1 MPALGAG
8 RPAPRLLVRANAD
21 IFWKNELPPN
31 LAIPRESHIR
41 GFVDRR
47 VPRADAYRATHAD
60 LSYPSL
66 RKRSDDE
73 DDRGGFPS
81 FPENDSLNASFNGG
95 ASLRSPGGTKLRKR
109 GSGALAS
116 LRDVF
121 SEFANFGVRG
131 DERSDTMDGSKWAKF
146 CRETGLQDGRRLD
159 STSVDII
166 FSKVKPRTER
176 RITFE
181 EFKDAVAMVGEMRG
195 ERFRD
200 ISDRVSRV
208 GGPQQQGTTRAE
220 YVKFADPSN
229 FTGAYAANLG
239 FEIKPRAKADLAW
252 KTKLAVPAIDA
263 NIKRVF
269 TEFCAFGQGNPE
281 QMESKTFVKVLRDCG
296 LIGGGAWRGRFDQT
310 AADLIFARVK
320 ATRHPDRFIGLEDFV
335 VALVLVAEETG
346 EPYEVIAETVAAV
359 EHPSCSGTV
368 GEYNRFHDDKDTYT
382 GAYAAH
388 FGVQK
393 LPREHKEWREE
404 HKRTERAPP
413 DAPGLKA
420 MFNAFCT
427 FGGGA
432 PGAMDNVKWIKCVR
446 DSGLLSPSSFSQT
459 EADLVFARVKTKGER
474 KISYL
479 EFRWACALCAETSGA
494 TYDAV
499 VETVLSGGPISTG
512 TRAEY
517 NKFHDDQSTYTGAY
531 AVLHHVPD
539 DLRASKV
546 RFQKPHW
553 KQGRARPSDADVPGL
568 RQQYQSYTSFAAGN
582 GVDMNIKVWAK
593 LVNETGLIG
602 RKFNMTSAD
611 IIFAKVAEG
620 NKLLQYRDFLWMLA
634 LCAEERGESF
644 HAVAERVASHAP
656 ASSGTQ
662 AEFVLWHDDKS
673 TFTGAHAAR
682 FGLQQRITD
691 RKGWKHERPRPVS
704 VDGVENVFDA
714 YCAAHADGED
724 GSRLGAMG
732 ASAWEHLCRDAG
744 LFGFQEFTK
753 ATAREVFEGVANP
766 GATVIGYV
774 DFKWAL
780 DLGAEKVSVTYGD
793 LCLTL
798 LELGLGDEDAT
809 RQRGDDDVAA
819 AEARWRAVEAENRER
834 EMAAEMDRQKRL
846 AETRRRRMES
856 AGGSAPPASP
866 PTPTRA
872 RGTSSKSASPRVSA
886 NVPDVPGA
894 DAADED
900 GPAMKELKDYVANE
914 TNEGASHLA

>member
-1 MPALGAG
+1 M
-8 RPAPRLLVRANAD
+8 
-21 IFWKNELPPN
+21 
-31 LAIPRESHIR
+31 
-41 GFVDRR
+41 
-47 VPRADAYRATHAD
+47 
-60 LSYPSL
+60 
-66 RKRSDDE
+66 
-73 DDRGGFPS
+73 
-81 FPENDSLNASFNGG
+81 
-95 ASLRSPGGTKLRKR
+95 
-109 GSGALAS
+109 
-116 LRDVF
+116 RDVF
-121 SEFANFGVRG
+121 AEFANFGVRG

-146 CRETGLQDGRRLD
+146 CRETGLQDGRRVD

-181 EFKDAVAMVGEMRG
+181 EFKDAVAMVAEMRG

-252 KTKLAVPAIDA
+252 RSKVAVPQIDERV
-263 NIKRVF
+263 KRVF
-269 TEFCAFGQGNPE
+269 HEFCAFGQGNPN
-281 QMESKTFVKVLRDCG
+281 QMESKTFVKIMRDCG
-296 LIGGGAWRGRFDQT
+296 LIGGGEWRGRFDQT

-320 ATRHPDRFIGLEDFV
+320 ATRHPDRHIGLEDFV
-335 VALVLVAEETG
+335 VALVLVAEEVR
-346 EPYEVIAETVAAV
+346 EPYSVIADVVGAV

-404 HKRTERAPP
+404 HKKTERAPP
-413 DAPGLKA
+413 DVPGLKA

-446 DSGLLSPSSFSQT
+446 DSGLLSQTTFSQT

-479 EFRWACALCAETSGA
+479 EFRWACALCAETSGT

-539 DLRASKV
+539 ELRASKV

-593 LVNETGLIG
+593 LVNDTGLIG
-602 RKFNMTSAD
+602 KKFNMTSAD

-644 HAVAERVASHAP
+644 QQVAQRVATHAP

-691 RKGWKHERPRPVS
+691 RKGWKHERPRPIS

-714 YCAAHADGED
+714 YCAAHAEAPDGT
-724 GSRLGAMG
+724 RLGSMG
-732 ASAWEHLCRDAG
+732 ATAWEHLCRDAG
-744 LFGFQEFTK
+744 LFGFQEFSKT
-753 ATAREVFEGVANP
+753 TANEVFESVANP

-780 DLGAEKVSVTYGD
+780 DLSAEKVSVTYGD

-809 RQRGDDDVAA
+809 RERGDDDEKIAA
-819 AEARWRAVEAENRER
+819 AENKWRAVEAEHRER
-834 EMAAEMDRQKRL
+834 EMAAEMDRQRRL
-846 AETRRRRMES
+846 AETRRRRLES
-856 AGGSAPPASP
+856 AGLPSAPPASP
-866 PTPTRA
+866 PTPSRA
-872 RGTSSKSASPRVSA
+872 RSQQASPRVSMNA
-886 NVPDVPGA
+886 GSNA
-894 DAADED
+894 DADANQTMDED
-900 GPAMKELKDYVANE
+900 GPAMKELKDYAADDDAGGEFRGGDGQTVA
-914 TNEGASHLA
+914 

>member
-1 MPALGAG
+1 M
-8 RPAPRLLVRANAD
+8 
-21 IFWKNELPPN
+21 
-31 LAIPRESHIR
+31 
-41 GFVDRR
+41 
-47 VPRADAYRATHAD
+47 
-60 LSYPSL
+60 
-66 RKRSDDE
+66 
-73 DDRGGFPS
+73 
-81 FPENDSLNASFNGG
+81 
-95 ASLRSPGGTKLRKR
+95 
-109 GSGALAS
+109 
-116 LRDVF
+116 RDVF
-121 SEFANFGVRG
+121 AEFSNFGVRG

-146 CRETGLQDGRRLD
+146 CRETGLQDGRRVD

-166 FSKVKPRTER
+166 FSKVKPRSER

-181 EFKDAVAMVGEMRG
+181 EFKDAVAMVAEMRG

-252 KTKLAVPAIDA
+252 RSKVAVPQIDERV
-263 NIKRVF
+263 KRVF
-269 TEFCAFGQGNPE
+269 HEFCAFGQGNPN
-281 QMESKTFVKVLRDCG
+281 QMESKTFVKIMRDCG
-296 LIGGGAWRGRFDQT
+296 LIGGGNWRGRFDQT
-310 AADLIFARVK
+310 AADLIFTRVK
-320 ATRHPDRFIGLEDFV
+320 ATRHPDRHIGLEDFV
-335 VALVLVAEETG
+335 VALVLVAEEVR
-346 EPYEVIAETVAAV
+346 EPYSVIADVVGAV

-404 HKRTERAPP
+404 HKKTERAPP
-413 DAPGLKA
+413 DVPGLKA

-446 DSGLLSPSSFSQT
+446 DSGLLSQTTFSQT

-479 EFRWACALCAETSGA
+479 EFRWACALCAETSGT

-539 DLRASKV
+539 ELRASKV

-593 LVNETGLIG
+593 LVNDTGLIG
-602 RKFNMTSAD
+602 KKFNMTSAD

-644 HAVAERVASHAP
+644 QQVAQRVATHAP

-691 RKGWKHERPRPVS
+691 RKGWKHERPRPIS

-714 YCAAHADGED
+714 YCAAHAEAPDGT
-724 GSRLGAMG
+724 RLGSMG
-732 ASAWEHLCRDAG
+732 ATAWEHLCRDAG
-744 LFGFQEFTK
+744 LFGFQEFSKT
-753 ATAREVFEGVANP
+753 TANEVFESVANP

-780 DLGAEKVSVTYGD
+780 DLSAEKVSVTYGD

-809 RQRGDDDVAA
+809 RERGDDDEKIAA
-819 AEARWRAVEAENRER
+819 AENKWRAVEAEHRER
-834 EMAAEMDRQKRL
+834 EMAAEMDRQRRL
-846 AETRRRRMES
+846 AETRRRRLES
-856 AGGSAPPASP
+856 AGLPSAPPASP
-866 PTPTRA
+866 PTPSRA
-872 RGTSSKSASPRVSA
+872 RSQQASPRVSMNA
-886 NVPDVPGA
+886 GSNA
-894 DAADED
+894 DADANQTMDED
-900 GPAMKELKDYVANE
+900 GPAMKELKDYAADDDAGGEFRGGDGQTVA
-914 TNEGASHLA
+914 

>member
-1 MPALGAG
+1 M
-8 RPAPRLLVRANAD
+8 RR
-21 IFWKNELPPN
+21 
-31 LAIPRESHIR
+31 
-41 GFVDRR
+41 FVDLRF
-47 VPRADAYRATHAD
+47 PHADVHRATHAH
-60 LSYPSL
+60 LSFPSISEH
-66 RKRSDDE
+66 SDDE

-81 FPENDSLNASFNGG
+81 FPDSDSLNASFNGG
-95 ASLRSPGGTKLRKR
+95 ASLRSPGGTKLRTR
-109 GSGALAS
+109 GFGALAS

-121 SEFANFGVRG
+121 SDFANFGVRG
-131 DERSDTMDGSKWAKF
+131 NERLDTMDGSKWAKF
-146 CRETGLQDGRRLD
+146 CRETGLQDGLRLD

-195 ERFRD
+195 ERFCD
-200 ISDRVSRV
+200 MSDRVSRI

-229 FTGAYAANLG
+229 FTGSYAANLG

-263 NIKRVF
+263 RVKRVF
-269 TEFCAFGQGNPE
+269 TEFCAFGQGNPV
-281 QMESKTFVKVLRDCG
+281 QMERKTFVKVLRDCG

-335 VALVLVAEETG
+335 VALVLVANEVG
-346 EPYEVIAETVAAV
+346 EPYDVIAETVAAV
-359 EHPSCSGTV
+359 ERPSCSGTV

-388 FGVQK
+388 FGVRK

-413 DAPGLKA
+413 DALGLKT
-420 MFNAFCT
+420 MFNAFCM
-427 FGGGA
+427 FGGGS

-446 DSGLLSPSSFSQT
+446 DSGLLSPAFSQT

-479 EFRWACALCAETSGA
+479 EFRWACALCAEISGV

-517 NKFHDDQSTYTGAY
+517 NKFHDDQSTYTGSY

-539 DLRASKV
+539 ELRASKV
-546 RFQKPHW
+546 RFRKPHW

-611 IIFAKVAEG
+611 IIFAKVAAG

-644 HAVAERVASHAP
+644 KQVAERVASHAP
-656 ASSGTQ
+656 VSSGTQ

-682 FGLQQRITD
+682 FGLRQRITD
-691 RKGWKHERPRPVS
+691 RKGWKHKRPRPKS

-714 YCAAHADGED
+714 YCAAHANGKD

-732 ASAWEHLCRDAG
+732 ALAWEHLCHDAG
-744 LFGFQEFTK
+744 LFGFREFT
-753 ATAREVFEGVANP
+753 AETAREVFEDVANP

-780 DLGAEKVSVTYGD
+780 DLSAEKVSVMYGD
-793 LCLTL
+793 LCHTL
-798 LELGLGDEDAT
+798 LELGLGEEDAT
-809 RQRGDDDVAA
+809 RERGDDDVAA
-819 AEARWRAVEAENRER
+819 AESRRYAAETER
-834 EMAAEMDRQKRL
+834 RDGETAAEMHGQKRPE
-846 AETRRRRMES
+846 ETRRRRQES
-856 AGGSAPPASP
+856 VGGAFALPESP
-866 PTPTRA
+866 PTPLRTR
-872 RGTSSKSASPRVSA
+872 
-886 NVPDVPGA
+886 N
-894 DAADED
+894 
-900 GPAMKELKDYVANE
+900 
-914 TNEGASHLA
+914 

>member
-1 MPALGAG
+1 M
-8 RPAPRLLVRANAD
+8 
-21 IFWKNELPPN
+21 
-31 LAIPRESHIR
+31 
-41 GFVDRR
+41 
-47 VPRADAYRATHAD
+47 
-60 LSYPSL
+60 
-66 RKRSDDE
+66 
-73 DDRGGFPS
+73 
-81 FPENDSLNASFNGG
+81 
-95 ASLRSPGGTKLRKR
+95 
-109 GSGALAS
+109 
-116 LRDVF
+116 RDVF
-121 SEFANFGVRG
+121 AEFANFGVRG

-146 CRETGLQDGRRLD
+146 CRETGLQDGRRVD

-166 FSKVKPRTER
+166 FSKVKPRSER

-181 EFKDAVAMVGEMRG
+181 EFKDAVAMVAEMRG

-252 KTKLAVPAIDA
+252 RSKVAVPQIDERV
-263 NIKRVF
+263 KRVF
-269 TEFCAFGQGNPE
+269 HEFCAFGQGNPS
-281 QMESKTFVKVLRDCG
+281 QMESKTFVKIMRDCG
-296 LIGGGAWRGRFDQT
+296 LIGGGEWRGRFDQT

-320 ATRHPDRFIGLEDFV
+320 ATRHPDRHIGLEDFV
-335 VALVLVAEETG
+335 VALVLVAEEVR
-346 EPYEVIAETVAAV
+346 EPYSVIADVVGAV

-404 HKRTERAPP
+404 HKKTERAPP
-413 DAPGLKA
+413 DVPGLKA

-446 DSGLLSPSSFSQT
+446 DSGLLSQTTFSQT

-479 EFRWACALCAETSGA
+479 EFRWACALCAETSGT

-539 DLRASKV
+539 ELRASKV

-593 LVNETGLIG
+593 LVNDTGLIG
-602 RKFNMTSAD
+602 KKFNMTSAD

-644 HAVAERVASHAP
+644 QQVAQRVATHAP

-691 RKGWKHERPRPVS
+691 RKGWKHERPRPIS

-714 YCAAHADGED
+714 YCAAHAEAPDGT
-724 GSRLGAMG
+724 RLGSMG
-732 ASAWEHLCRDAG
+732 ATAWEHLCRDAG
-744 LFGFQEFTK
+744 LFGFQEFSKT
-753 ATAREVFEGVANP
+753 TANEVFESVANP

-780 DLGAEKVSVTYGD
+780 DLSAEKVSVTYGD

-809 RQRGDDDVAA
+809 RERGDDDEKIAA
-819 AEARWRAVEAENRER
+819 AENKWRAVEAEHRER
-834 EMAAEMDRQKRL
+834 EMAAEMDRQRRL
-846 AETRRRRMES
+846 AETRRRRLES
-856 AGGSAPPASP
+856 AGLPSAPPASP
-866 PTPTRA
+866 PTPSRA
-872 RGTSSKSASPRVSA
+872 RSQQASPRVSMNA
-886 NVPDVPGA
+886 GSNA
-894 DAADED
+894 DADANQTMDED
-900 GPAMKELKDYVANE
+900 GPAMKELKDYAADDDAGGEFRGGDGQTVA
-914 TNEGASHLA
+914 

>member
-1 MPALGAG
+1 M
-8 RPAPRLLVRANAD
+8 
-21 IFWKNELPPN
+21 
-31 LAIPRESHIR
+31 
-41 GFVDRR
+41 
-47 VPRADAYRATHAD
+47 
-60 LSYPSL
+60 
-66 RKRSDDE
+66 
-73 DDRGGFPS
+73 
-81 FPENDSLNASFNGG
+81 
-95 ASLRSPGGTKLRKR
+95 
-109 GSGALAS
+109 
-116 LRDVF
+116 RDVF
-121 SEFANFGVRG
+121 AEFSNFGVRG

-146 CRETGLQDGRRLD
+146 CRETGLQDGRRVD

-181 EFKDAVAMVGEMRG
+181 EFKDAVAMVAEMRG

-252 KTKLAVPAIDA
+252 RSKVAVPQIDERV
-263 NIKRVF
+263 KRVF
-269 TEFCAFGQGNPE
+269 HEFCAFGQGNPS
-281 QMESKTFVKVLRDCG
+281 QMESKTFVKIMRDCG
-296 LIGGGAWRGRFDQT
+296 LIGGGTWRGRFDQT

-320 ATRHPDRFIGLEDFV
+320 ATRHPDRHIGLEDFV
-335 VALVLVAEETG
+335 VALVLVAEEVG
-346 EPYEVIAETVAAV
+346 EPYSVIADVVGAV

-404 HKRTERAPP
+404 HKKTERAPP
-413 DAPGLKA
+413 DVPGLKA

-446 DSGLLSPSSFSQT
+446 DSGLLSQTTFSQT

-479 EFRWACALCAETSGA
+479 EFRWACALCAETSGT

-539 DLRASKV
+539 ELRASKV

-593 LVNETGLIG
+593 LVNDTGLIG
-602 RKFNMTSAD
+602 KKFNMTSAD

-644 HAVAERVASHAP
+644 QQVAQRVATHAP

-691 RKGWKHERPRPVS
+691 RKGWKHERPRPIS

-714 YCAAHADGED
+714 YCAAHAEAPDGT
-724 GSRLGAMG
+724 RLGSMG
-732 ASAWEHLCRDAG
+732 ATAWEHLCRDAG
-744 LFGFQEFTK
+744 LFGFQEFSKT
-753 ATAREVFEGVANP
+753 TAREVFESVANP

-780 DLGAEKVSVTYGD
+780 DLSAEKVSVTYGD

-809 RQRGDDDVAA
+809 RERGDDDEKIAA
-819 AEARWRAVEAENRER
+819 AENKWRAVEAEHRER
-834 EMAAEMDRQKRL
+834 EMAAEMDRQRRL
-846 AETRRRRMES
+846 AETRRRRLES
-856 AGGSAPPASP
+856 AGLPSAPPASP
-866 PTPTRA
+866 PTPSRA
-872 RGTSSKSASPRVSA
+872 RSQQASPRVSMNA
-886 NVPDVPGA
+886 GSNA
-894 DAADED
+894 DADANQTMDED
-900 GPAMKELKDYVANE
+900 GPAMKELKDYAADDDAGGEFRGGDGQTVA
-914 TNEGASHLA
+914 

>member
-1 MPALGAG
+1 
-8 RPAPRLLVRANAD
+8 
-21 IFWKNELPPN
+21 
-31 LAIPRESHIR
+31 LAWRSK
-41 GFVDRR
+41 VA
-47 VPRADAYRATHAD
+47 VPQI
-60 LSYPSL
+60 
-66 RKRSDDE
+66 
-73 DDRGGFPS
+73 
-81 FPENDSLNASFNGG
+81 
-95 ASLRSPGGTKLRKR
+95 
-109 GSGALAS
+109 
-116 LRDVF
+116 
-121 SEFANFGVRG
+121 
-131 DERSDTMDGSKWAKF
+131 DER
-146 CRETGLQDGRRLD
+146 
-159 STSVDII
+159 V
-166 FSKVKPRTER
+166 
-176 RITFE
+176 
-181 EFKDAVAMVGEMRG
+181 
-195 ERFRD
+195 
-200 ISDRVSRV
+200 
-208 GGPQQQGTTRAE
+208 
-220 YVKFADPSN
+220 
-229 FTGAYAANLG
+229 
-239 FEIKPRAKADLAW
+239 
-252 KTKLAVPAIDA
+252 
-263 NIKRVF
+263 KRVF
-269 TEFCAFGQGNPE
+269 HEFCAFGQGNPN
-281 QMESKTFVKVLRDCG
+281 QMESKTFVKIMRDCG
-296 LIGGGAWRGRFDQT
+296 LIGGGNWRGRFDQT
-310 AADLIFARVK
+310 AADLIFTRVK
-320 ATRHPDRFIGLEDFV
+320 ATRHPDRHIGLEDFV
-335 VALVLVAEETG
+335 VALVLVAEEVR
-346 EPYEVIAETVAAV
+346 EPYSVIADVVGAV

-404 HKRTERAPP
+404 HKKTERAPP
-413 DAPGLKA
+413 DVPGLKA

-446 DSGLLSPSSFSQT
+446 DSGLLSQTTFSQT

-479 EFRWACALCAETSGA
+479 EFRWACALCAETSGT

-539 DLRASKV
+539 ELRASKV

-593 LVNETGLIG
+593 LVNDTGLIG
-602 RKFNMTSAD
+602 KKFNMTSAD

-644 HAVAERVASHAP
+644 QQVAQRVATHAP

-691 RKGWKHERPRPVS
+691 RKGWKHERPRPIS

-714 YCAAHADGED
+714 YCAAHAEAPDGT
-724 GSRLGAMG
+724 RLGSMG
-732 ASAWEHLCRDAG
+732 ATAWEHLCRDAG
-744 LFGFQEFTK
+744 LFGFQEFSKT
-753 ATAREVFEGVANP
+753 TAREVFESVANP

-780 DLGAEKVSVTYGD
+780 DLSAEKVSVTYGD

-809 RQRGDDDVAA
+809 RERGDDDEKIAA
-819 AEARWRAVEAENRER
+819 AENKWRAVEAEHRER
-834 EMAAEMDRQKRL
+834 EMAAEMDRQRRL
-846 AETRRRRMES
+846 AETRRRRLES
-856 AGGSAPPASP
+856 AGLPSAPPASP
-866 PTPTRA
+866 PTPSRA
-872 RGTSSKSASPRVSA
+872 RSQQASPRVSMNA
-886 NVPDVPGA
+886 GSNA
-894 DAADED
+894 DADANQTMDED
-900 GPAMKELKDYVANE
+900 GPAMKELKDYAADDDAGGEFRGGDGQTVA
-914 TNEGASHLA
+914 

>member
-1 MPALGAG
+1 
-8 RPAPRLLVRANAD
+8 
-21 IFWKNELPPN
+21 
-31 LAIPRESHIR
+31 
-41 GFVDRR
+41 
-47 VPRADAYRATHAD
+47 
-60 LSYPSL
+60 
-66 RKRSDDE
+66 
-73 DDRGGFPS
+73 
-81 FPENDSLNASFNGG
+81 
-95 ASLRSPGGTKLRKR
+95 
-109 GSGALAS
+109 
-116 LRDVF
+116 
-121 SEFANFGVRG
+121 
-131 DERSDTMDGSKWAKF
+131 
-146 CRETGLQDGRRLD
+146 
-159 STSVDII
+159 
-166 FSKVKPRTER
+166 VKPRSER

-181 EFKDAVAMVGEMRG
+181 EFKDAVAMVAEMRG

-252 KTKLAVPAIDA
+252 RSKVAVPQIDERV
-263 NIKRVF
+263 KRVF
-269 TEFCAFGQGNPE
+269 HEFCAFGQGNPN
-281 QMESKTFVKVLRDCG
+281 QMESKTFVKIMRDCG
-296 LIGGGAWRGRFDQT
+296 LIGGGNWRGRFDQT
-310 AADLIFARVK
+310 AADLIFTRVK
-320 ATRHPDRFIGLEDFV
+320 ATRHPDRHIGLEDFV
-335 VALVLVAEETG
+335 VALVLVAEEVR
-346 EPYEVIAETVAAV
+346 EPYSVIADVVGAV

-404 HKRTERAPP
+404 HKKTERAPP
-413 DAPGLKA
+413 DVPGLKA

-446 DSGLLSPSSFSQT
+446 DSGLLSQTTFSQT

-479 EFRWACALCAETSGA
+479 EFRWACALCAETSGT

-539 DLRASKV
+539 ELRASKV

-593 LVNETGLIG
+593 LVNDTGLIG
-602 RKFNMTSAD
+602 KKFNMTSAD

-644 HAVAERVASHAP
+644 QQVAQRVATHAP

-691 RKGWKHERPRPVS
+691 RKGWKHERPRPIS

-714 YCAAHADGED
+714 YCAAHAEAPDGT
-724 GSRLGAMG
+724 RLGSMG
-732 ASAWEHLCRDAG
+732 ATAWEHLCRDAG
-744 LFGFQEFTK
+744 LFGFQEFSKT
-753 ATAREVFEGVANP
+753 TAREVFESVANP

-780 DLGAEKVSVTYGD
+780 DLSAEKVSVTYGD

-809 RQRGDDDVAA
+809 RERGDDDEKIAA
-819 AEARWRAVEAENRER
+819 AENKWRAVEAEHRER
-834 EMAAEMDRQKRL
+834 EMAAEMDRQRRL
-846 AETRRRRMES
+846 AETRRRRLES
-856 AGGSAPPASP
+856 AGLPSAPPASP
-866 PTPTRA
+866 PTPSRA
-872 RGTSSKSASPRVSA
+872 RSQQASPRVSMNA
-886 NVPDVPGA
+886 GSNA
-894 DAADED
+894 DADANQTMDED
-900 GPAMKELKDYVANE
+900 GPAMKELKDYAADDDAGGEFRGGDGQTVA
-914 TNEGASHLA
+914 

>member
-1 MPALGAG
+1 M
-8 RPAPRLLVRANAD
+8 
-21 IFWKNELPPN
+21 
-31 LAIPRESHIR
+31 
-41 GFVDRR
+41 
-47 VPRADAYRATHAD
+47 
-60 LSYPSL
+60 
-66 RKRSDDE
+66 
-73 DDRGGFPS
+73 
-81 FPENDSLNASFNGG
+81 
-95 ASLRSPGGTKLRKR
+95 
-109 GSGALAS
+109 
-116 LRDVF
+116 RDVF
-121 SEFANFGVRG
+121 AEFANFGVRG

-146 CRETGLQDGRRLD
+146 CRETGLQDGRRVD

-166 FSKVKPRTER
+166 FSKVKPRSER

-181 EFKDAVAMVGEMRG
+181 EFKDAVAMVAEMRG

-252 KTKLAVPAIDA
+252 RSKVATPQIDEQC
-263 NIKRVF
+263 KRVF
-269 TEFCAFGQGNPE
+269 HAFCAFGNGNPN
-281 QMESKTFVKVLRDCG
+281 QMESKTFVKIMRDCG
-296 LIGGGAWRGRFDQT
+296 LIGGTNWVGRFDQT

-320 ATRHPDRFIGLEDFV
+320 ATRHPDRHILLDDFV
-335 VALVLVAEETG
+335 VALVLVAEEVR
-346 EPYEVIAETVAAV
+346 EPYSVIKDVVSAV
-359 EHPSCSGTV
+359 EHPSNSGTV

-393 LPREHKEWREE
+393 LPRERKEWREE
-404 HKRTERAPP
+404 HKKTERAPP
-413 DAPGLKA
+413 DVPGLKA

-446 DSGLLSPSSFSQT
+446 DSGLLSQTTFSQT

-479 EFRWACALCAETSGA
+479 EFRWACALCAETSGV

-539 DLRASKV
+539 ELRASKV

-593 LVNETGLIG
+593 LVNDTGLIG
-602 RKFNMTSAD
+602 KKFNMTSAD

-634 LCAEERGESF
+634 LCAEERGETF
-644 HAVAERVASHAP
+644 QQVAQRVATHAP

-691 RKGWKHERPRPVS
+691 RKGWKHERPRPIS

-714 YCAAHADGED
+714 YCAAHAEAPDGT
-724 GSRLGAMG
+724 RLGSMG
-732 ASAWEHLCRDAG
+732 ATAWEHLCRDAG
-744 LFGFQEFTK
+744 LFGFQEFSKT
-753 ATAREVFEGVANP
+753 TAREVFESVANP

-780 DLGAEKVSVTYGD
+780 DLSAEKVSVTYGD

-809 RQRGDDDVAA
+809 RERGDDDEKIAA
-819 AEARWRAVEAENRER
+819 AENKWRAVEAEHRER
-834 EMAAEMDRQKRL
+834 EMAAEMDRQRRL
-846 AETRRRRMES
+846 AETRRRRLES
-856 AGGSAPPASP
+856 AGLPSAPPASP
-866 PTPTRA
+866 PTPSRA
-872 RGTSSKSASPRVSA
+872 RSQQASPRVSMNA
-886 NVPDVPGA
+886 GSNA
-894 DAADED
+894 DADANQTMDED
-900 GPAMKELKDYVANE
+900 GPAMKELKDYAADDDAGGEFRGGDGQTVA
-914 TNEGASHLA
+914 

>member
-1 MPALGAG
+1 M
-8 RPAPRLLVRANAD
+8 
-21 IFWKNELPPN
+21 
-31 LAIPRESHIR
+31 
-41 GFVDRR
+41 
-47 VPRADAYRATHAD
+47 
-60 LSYPSL
+60 
-66 RKRSDDE
+66 
-73 DDRGGFPS
+73 
-81 FPENDSLNASFNGG
+81 
-95 ASLRSPGGTKLRKR
+95 
-109 GSGALAS
+109 
-116 LRDVF
+116 RDVF
-121 SEFANFGVRG
+121 AEFANFGVRG

-146 CRETGLQDGRRLD
+146 CRETGLQDGRRVD
-159 STSVDII
+159 STSVYII
-166 FSKVKPRTER
+166 FSKVKPRSER

-181 EFKDAVAMVGEMRG
+181 EFKDAVAMVAEMRG

-252 KTKLAVPAIDA
+252 RSKVAVPQIDERV
-263 NIKRVF
+263 KRVF
-269 TEFCAFGQGNPE
+269 HEFCAFGQGNPN
-281 QMESKTFVKVLRDCG
+281 QMESKTFVKIMRDCG
-296 LIGGGAWRGRFDQT
+296 LIGGGNWRGRFDQT

-320 ATRHPDRFIGLEDFV
+320 ATRHPDRHIGLEDFV
-335 VALVLVAEETG
+335 VALVLVAEEVR
-346 EPYEVIAETVAAV
+346 EPYSVIADVVGAV

-404 HKRTERAPP
+404 HKKTERAPP
-413 DAPGLKA
+413 DVPGLKA

-446 DSGLLSPSSFSQT
+446 DSGLLSQTTFSQT

-479 EFRWACALCAETSGA
+479 EFRWACALCAETSGT

-539 DLRASKV
+539 ELRASKV

-593 LVNETGLIG
+593 LVNDTGLIG
-602 RKFNMTSAD
+602 KKFNMTSAD

-644 HAVAERVASHAP
+644 QQVAQRVATHAP

-691 RKGWKHERPRPVS
+691 RKGWKHERPRPIS

-714 YCAAHADGED
+714 YCAAHAEAPDGT
-724 GSRLGAMG
+724 RLGSMG
-732 ASAWEHLCRDAG
+732 ATAWEHLCRDAG
-744 LFGFQEFTK
+744 LFGFQEFSKT
-753 ATAREVFEGVANP
+753 TAREVFESVANP

-780 DLGAEKVSVTYGD
+780 DLSAEKVSVTYGD

-809 RQRGDDDVAA
+809 RERGDDDEKIAA
-819 AEARWRAVEAENRER
+819 AENKWRAVEAEHRER
-834 EMAAEMDRQKRL
+834 EMAAEMDRQRRL
-846 AETRRRRMES
+846 AETRRRRLES
-856 AGGSAPPASP
+856 AGLPSAPPASP
-866 PTPTRA
+866 PTPSRA
-872 RGTSSKSASPRVSA
+872 RSQQASPRVSMNA
-886 NVPDVPGA
+886 GSNA
-894 DAADED
+894 DADANQTMDED
-900 GPAMKELKDYVANE
+900 GPAMKELKDYAADDDAGGEFRGGDGQTVA
-914 TNEGASHLA
+914 

>member
-1 MPALGAG
+1 M
-8 RPAPRLLVRANAD
+8 
-21 IFWKNELPPN
+21 
-31 LAIPRESHIR
+31 
-41 GFVDRR
+41 
-47 VPRADAYRATHAD
+47 
-60 LSYPSL
+60 
-66 RKRSDDE
+66 
-73 DDRGGFPS
+73 
-81 FPENDSLNASFNGG
+81 
-95 ASLRSPGGTKLRKR
+95 
-109 GSGALAS
+109 
-116 LRDVF
+116 RDVF
-121 SEFANFGVRG
+121 AEFANFGVRG

-146 CRETGLQDGRRLD
+146 CRETGLQDGRRVD
-159 STSVDII
+159 STSVYII
-166 FSKVKPRTER
+166 FSKVKPRSER

-181 EFKDAVAMVGEMRG
+181 EFKDAVAMVAEMRG

-252 KTKLAVPAIDA
+252 RSKVAVPQIDERV
-263 NIKRVF
+263 KRVF
-269 TEFCAFGQGNPE
+269 HEFCAFGQGNPN
-281 QMESKTFVKVLRDCG
+281 QMESKTFVKIMRDCG
-296 LIGGGAWRGRFDQT
+296 LIGGGTWRGRFDQT

-320 ATRHPDRFIGLEDFV
+320 ATRHPDRHIGLEDFV
-335 VALVLVAEETG
+335 VAMVLVAEEVR
-346 EPYEVIAETVAAV
+346 EPYSVIADVVGAV

-404 HKRTERAPP
+404 HKKTERAPP
-413 DAPGLKA
+413 DVPGLKA

-446 DSGLLSPSSFSQT
+446 DSGLLSQTTFSQT

-479 EFRWACALCAETSGA
+479 EFRWACALCAETSGT

-517 NKFHDDQSTYTGAY
+517 NKFHDYQSTYTVAY

-539 DLRASKV
+539 ELRASKV

-593 LVNETGLIG
+593 LVNDTGLIG
-602 RKFNMTSAD
+602 KKFNMTSAD

-644 HAVAERVASHAP
+644 QQVAQRVATHAP

-691 RKGWKHERPRPVS
+691 RKGWKHERPRPIS

-714 YCAAHADGED
+714 YCAAHAEAPDGT
-724 GSRLGAMG
+724 RLGSMG
-732 ASAWEHLCRDAG
+732 ATAWEHLCRYAG
-744 LFGFQEFTK
+744 LFGFQEFSKT
-753 ATAREVFEGVANP
+753 TAREVFESVANP

-780 DLGAEKVSVTYGD
+780 DLSAEKVSVTYGD

-809 RQRGDDDVAA
+809 RERGDDDEKIAA
-819 AEARWRAVEAENRER
+819 AENKWRAVEAEHRER
-834 EMAAEMDRQKRL
+834 EMAAEMDRQRRL
-846 AETRRRRMES
+846 AETRRRRLES
-856 AGGSAPPASP
+856 AGLPSAPPASP
-866 PTPTRA
+866 PTPSRA
-872 RGTSSKSASPRVSA
+872 RSQQASPRVSMNA
-886 NVPDVPGA
+886 GSNA
-894 DAADED
+894 DADANQTMDED
-900 GPAMKELKDYVANE
+900 GPAMKELKDYAADDDAGGEFRGGDGQTVA
-914 TNEGASHLA
+914 

>member
-1 MPALGAG
+1 M
-8 RPAPRLLVRANAD
+8 
-21 IFWKNELPPN
+21 
-31 LAIPRESHIR
+31 
-41 GFVDRR
+41 
-47 VPRADAYRATHAD
+47 
-60 LSYPSL
+60 
-66 RKRSDDE
+66 
-73 DDRGGFPS
+73 
-81 FPENDSLNASFNGG
+81 
-95 ASLRSPGGTKLRKR
+95 
-109 GSGALAS
+109 
-116 LRDVF
+116 RDVF
-121 SEFANFGVRG
+121 AEFANFGVRG

-146 CRETGLQDGRRLD
+146 CRETGLQDGRRVD

-166 FSKVKPRTER
+166 FSKVKPRSER

-181 EFKDAVAMVGEMRG
+181 EFKDAVAMVAEMRG

-252 KTKLAVPAIDA
+252 RSKVAVPQIDERV
-263 NIKRVF
+263 KRVF
-269 TEFCAFGQGNPE
+269 HEFCAFGQGNPN
-281 QMESKTFVKVLRDCG
+281 QMESKTFVKIMRDCG
-296 LIGGGAWRGRFDQT
+296 LIGGGNWRGRFDQT

-320 ATRHPDRFIGLEDFV
+320 ATRHPDRHIGLEDFV
-335 VALVLVAEETG
+335 VALVLVAEEVR
-346 EPYEVIAETVAAV
+346 EPYSVIADVVGAV

-404 HKRTERAPP
+404 HKKTERAPP
-413 DAPGLKA
+413 DVPGLKA

-446 DSGLLSPSSFSQT
+446 DSGLLSQTTFSQT

-479 EFRWACALCAETSGA
+479 EFRWACALCAETSG
-494 TYDAV
+494 TRYDAV

-539 DLRASKV
+539 ELRASKV

-593 LVNETGLIG
+593 LVNDTGLIG
-602 RKFNMTSAD
+602 KKFNMTSAD

-644 HAVAERVASHAP
+644 QQVAQRVATHAP

-691 RKGWKHERPRPVS
+691 RKGWKHERPRPIS

-714 YCAAHADGED
+714 YCAAHAEAPDGT
-724 GSRLGAMG
+724 RLGSMG
-732 ASAWEHLCRDAG
+732 ATAWEHLCRDAG
-744 LFGFQEFTK
+744 LFGFQEFSKT
-753 ATAREVFEGVANP
+753 TAREVFESVANP

-780 DLGAEKVSVTYGD
+780 DLSAEKVSVTYGD

-809 RQRGDDDVAA
+809 RERGDDDEKIAA
-819 AEARWRAVEAENRER
+819 AENKWRAVEAEHRER
-834 EMAAEMDRQKRL
+834 EMAAEMDRQRRL
-846 AETRRRRMES
+846 AETRRRRLES
-856 AGGSAPPASP
+856 AGLPSAPPASP
-866 PTPTRA
+866 PTPSRA
-872 RGTSSKSASPRVSA
+872 RSQQASPRVSMNA
-886 NVPDVPGA
+886 GSNA
-894 DAADED
+894 DADANQTMDED
-900 GPAMKELKDYVANE
+900 GPAMKELKDYAADDDAGGEFRGGDGQTVA
-914 TNEGASHLA
+914 

>member
-1 MPALGAG
+1 M
-8 RPAPRLLVRANAD
+8 
-21 IFWKNELPPN
+21 
-31 LAIPRESHIR
+31 
-41 GFVDRR
+41 
-47 VPRADAYRATHAD
+47 
-60 LSYPSL
+60 
-66 RKRSDDE
+66 
-73 DDRGGFPS
+73 
-81 FPENDSLNASFNGG
+81 
-95 ASLRSPGGTKLRKR
+95 
-109 GSGALAS
+109 
-116 LRDVF
+116 RDVF
-121 SEFANFGVRG
+121 AEFSNFGVRG

-146 CRETGLQDGRRLD
+146 CRETGLQDGRRVD

-181 EFKDAVAMVGEMRG
+181 EFKDAVAMVAEMRG

-252 KTKLAVPAIDA
+252 RSKVAVPQIDERV
-263 NIKRVF
+263 KRVF
-269 TEFCAFGQGNPE
+269 HEFCAFGQGNPN
-281 QMESKTFVKVLRDCG
+281 QMESKTFVKIMRDCG
-296 LIGGGAWRGRFDQT
+296 LIGGGNWRGRFDQT
-310 AADLIFARVK
+310 AADLIFTRVK
-320 ATRHPDRFIGLEDFV
+320 ATRHPDRHIGLEDFV
-335 VALVLVAEETG
+335 VALVLVAEEVR
-346 EPYEVIAETVAAV
+346 EPYSVIADVVGAV

-404 HKRTERAPP
+404 HKKTERAPP
-413 DAPGLKA
+413 DVPGLKA

-446 DSGLLSPSSFSQT
+446 DSGLLSQTTFSQT

-479 EFRWACALCAETSGA
+479 EFRWACALCAETSGT

-539 DLRASKV
+539 ELRASKV

-593 LVNETGLIG
+593 LVNDTGLIG
-602 RKFNMTSAD
+602 KKFNMTSAD

-644 HAVAERVASHAP
+644 QQVAQRVATHAP

-691 RKGWKHERPRPVS
+691 RKGWKHERPRPIS

-714 YCAAHADGED
+714 YCAAHAEAPDGT
-724 GSRLGAMG
+724 RLGSMG
-732 ASAWEHLCRDAG
+732 ATAWEHLCRDAG
-744 LFGFQEFTK
+744 LFGFQEFSKT
-753 ATAREVFEGVANP
+753 TANEVFESVANP

-780 DLGAEKVSVTYGD
+780 DLSAEKVSVTYGD

-809 RQRGDDDVAA
+809 RERGDDDEKIAA
-819 AEARWRAVEAENRER
+819 AENKWRAVEAEHRER
-834 EMAAEMDRQKRL
+834 EMAAEMDRQRRL
-846 AETRRRRMES
+846 AETRRRRLES
-856 AGGSAPPASP
+856 AGLPSAPPASP
-866 PTPTRA
+866 PTPSRA
-872 RGTSSKSASPRVSA
+872 RSQQASPRVSMNA
-886 NVPDVPGA
+886 GSNA
-894 DAADED
+894 DADANQTMDED
-900 GPAMKELKDYVANE
+900 GPAMKELKDYAADDDAGGEFRGGDGQTVA
-914 TNEGASHLA
+914 

>member
-1 MPALGAG
+1 
-8 RPAPRLLVRANAD
+8 
-21 IFWKNELPPN
+21 
-31 LAIPRESHIR
+31 
-41 GFVDRR
+41 
-47 VPRADAYRATHAD
+47 
-60 LSYPSL
+60 
-66 RKRSDDE
+66 
-73 DDRGGFPS
+73 
-81 FPENDSLNASFNGG
+81 
-95 ASLRSPGGTKLRKR
+95 
-109 GSGALAS
+109 

-121 SEFANFGVRG
+121 AEFSNFGVRG

-146 CRETGLQDGRRLD
+146 CRETGLQDGRRVD

-181 EFKDAVAMVGEMRG
+181 EFKDAVAMVAEMRG

-252 KTKLAVPAIDA
+252 RSKVAVPQIDERV
-263 NIKRVF
+263 KRVF
-269 TEFCAFGQGNPE
+269 HEFCAFGQGNPN
-281 QMESKTFVKVLRDCG
+281 QMESKTFVKIMRDCG
-296 LIGGGAWRGRFDQT
+296 LIGGGNWRGRFDQT
-310 AADLIFARVK
+310 AADLIFTRVK
-320 ATRHPDRFIGLEDFV
+320 ATRHPDRHIGLEDFV
-335 VALVLVAEETG
+335 VALVLVAEEVR
-346 EPYEVIAETVAAV
+346 EPYSVIADVVGAV

-404 HKRTERAPP
+404 HKKTERAPP
-413 DAPGLKA
+413 DVPGLKA

-446 DSGLLSPSSFSQT
+446 DSGLLSQTTFSQT

-479 EFRWACALCAETSGA
+479 EFRWACALCAETSGT

-539 DLRASKV
+539 ELRASKV

-593 LVNETGLIG
+593 LVNDTGLIG
-602 RKFNMTSAD
+602 KKFNMTSAD

-644 HAVAERVASHAP
+644 QQVAQRVATHAP

-691 RKGWKHERPRPVS
+691 RKGWKHERPRPSS

-714 YCAAHADGED
+714 YCAAHAEAPDGT
-724 GSRLGAMG
+724 RLGSMG
-732 ASAWEHLCRDAG
+732 ATAWEHLCRDAG
-744 LFGFQEFTK
+744 LFGFQEFSKT
-753 ATAREVFEGVANP
+753 TAREVFESVANP

-780 DLGAEKVSVTYGD
+780 DLSAEKVSVTYGD

-809 RQRGDDDVAA
+809 RERGDDDEKIAA
-819 AEARWRAVEAENRER
+819 AENKWRAVEAEHRER
-834 EMAAEMDRQKRL
+834 EMAAEMDRQRRL
-846 AETRRRRMES
+846 AETRRRRLES
-856 AGGSAPPASP
+856 AGLPSAPPASP
-866 PTPTRA
+866 PTPSRA
-872 RGTSSKSASPRVSA
+872 RSQQASPRVSMNA
-886 NVPDVPGA
+886 GSNA
-894 DAADED
+894 DADANQTMDED
-900 GPAMKELKDYVANE
+900 GPAMKELKDYAADDDAGGEFRGGDGQTVA
-914 TNEGASHLA
+914 

>member
-1 MPALGAG
+1 M
-8 RPAPRLLVRANAD
+8 
-21 IFWKNELPPN
+21 
-31 LAIPRESHIR
+31 AIPRESHIR

-263 NIKRVF
+263 NVKRVF

-413 DAPGLKA
+413 DVPGLKA

-459 EADLVFARVKTKGER
+459 EADLVFTRVKTKGER

-517 NKFHDDQSTYTGAY
+517 SKFHDDQSTYTGAY

-553 KQGRARPSDADVPGL
+553 KQGRARPCFQCGFWNRTLEA
-568 RQQYQSYTSFAAGN
+568 R
-582 GVDMNIKVWAK
+582 
-593 LVNETGLIG
+593 
-602 RKFNMTSAD
+602 R
-611 IIFAKVAEG
+611 
-620 NKLLQYRDFLWMLA
+620 
-634 LCAEERGESF
+634 
-644 HAVAERVASHAP
+644 
-656 ASSGTQ
+656 SSGTWCRT
-662 AEFVLWHDDKS
+662 AYAPVYVLWSSWNLLYSARVPVEMGPPLS
-673 TFTGAHAAR
+673 TVSTTASYVAPLVSAHSAHAHRNSRYEILRSPLVLTRVNTRSASVCENDDGDSKPESRTHLIHLTLSMAPGAPPPNVQKALNIAFRPGTSGGAR
-682 FGLQQRITD
+682 
-691 RKGWKHERPRPVS
+691 S
-704 VDGVENVFDA
+704 VRLCSSRHSLCSRGSFWTPK
-714 YCAAHADGED
+714 CAA
-724 GSRLGAMG
+724 
-732 ASAWEHLCRDAG
+732 
-744 LFGFQEFTK
+744 
-753 ATAREVFEGVANP
+753 
-766 GATVIGYV
+766 
-774 DFKWAL
+774 
-780 DLGAEKVSVTYGD
+780 
-793 LCLTL
+793 
-798 LELGLGDEDAT
+798 
-809 RQRGDDDVAA
+809 
-819 AEARWRAVEAENRER
+819 
-834 EMAAEMDRQKRL
+834 
-846 AETRRRRMES
+846 
-856 AGGSAPPASP
+856 
-866 PTPTRA
+866 
-872 RGTSSKSASPRVSA
+872 
-886 NVPDVPGA
+886 
-894 DAADED
+894 
-900 GPAMKELKDYVANE
+900 
-914 TNEGASHLA
+914 

>member
-1 MPALGAG
+1 
-8 RPAPRLLVRANAD
+8 
-21 IFWKNELPPN
+21 
-31 LAIPRESHIR
+31 
-41 GFVDRR
+41 
-47 VPRADAYRATHAD
+47 
-60 LSYPSL
+60 
-66 RKRSDDE
+66 
-73 DDRGGFPS
+73 
-81 FPENDSLNASFNGG
+81 
-95 ASLRSPGGTKLRKR
+95 
-109 GSGALAS
+109 
-116 LRDVF
+116 
-121 SEFANFGVRG
+121 
-131 DERSDTMDGSKWAKF
+131 
-146 CRETGLQDGRRLD
+146 
-159 STSVDII
+159 
-166 FSKVKPRTER
+166 VKPRTER

-181 EFKDAVAMVGEMRG
+181 EFKDAVAMVAEMRG

-252 KTKLAVPAIDA
+252 RSKVAVPQIDERV
-263 NIKRVF
+263 KRVF
-269 TEFCAFGQGNPE
+269 HEFCAFGQGNPN
-281 QMESKTFVKVLRDCG
+281 QMESKTFVKIMRDCG
-296 LIGGGAWRGRFDQT
+296 LIGGGNWRGRFDQT
-310 AADLIFARVK
+310 AADLIFTRVK
-320 ATRHPDRFIGLEDFV
+320 ATRHPDRHIGLEDFV
-335 VALVLVAEETG
+335 VALVLVAEEVR
-346 EPYEVIAETVAAV
+346 EPYSVIADVVGAV

-404 HKRTERAPP
+404 HKKTERAPP
-413 DAPGLKA
+413 DVPGLKA

-446 DSGLLSPSSFSQT
+446 DSGLLSQTTFSQT

-479 EFRWACALCAETSGA
+479 EFRWACALCAETSGT

-539 DLRASKV
+539 ELRASKV

-593 LVNETGLIG
+593 LVNDTGLIG
-602 RKFNMTSAD
+602 KKFNMTSAD

-644 HAVAERVASHAP
+644 QQVAQRVATHAP

-691 RKGWKHERPRPVS
+691 RKGWKHERPRPIS

-714 YCAAHADGED
+714 YCAAHAEAPDGT
-724 GSRLGAMG
+724 RLGSMG
-732 ASAWEHLCRDAG
+732 ATAWEHLCRDAG
-744 LFGFQEFTK
+744 LFGFQEFSKT
-753 ATAREVFEGVANP
+753 TAREVFESVANP

-780 DLGAEKVSVTYGD
+780 DLSAEKVSVTYGD

-809 RQRGDDDVAA
+809 RERGDDDEKIAA
-819 AEARWRAVEAENRER
+819 AENKWRAVEAEHRER
-834 EMAAEMDRQKRL
+834 EMAAEMDRQRRL
-846 AETRRRRMES
+846 AETRRRRLES
-856 AGGSAPPASP
+856 AGLPSAPPASP
-866 PTPTRA
+866 PTPSRA
-872 RGTSSKSASPRVSA
+872 RSQQASPRVSMNA
-886 NVPDVPGA
+886 GSNA
-894 DAADED
+894 DADANQTMDED
-900 GPAMKELKDYVANE
+900 GPAMKELKDYAADDDAGGEFRGGDGQTVA
-914 TNEGASHLA
+914 

>member
-1 MPALGAG
+1 M
-8 RPAPRLLVRANAD
+8 
-21 IFWKNELPPN
+21 
-31 LAIPRESHIR
+31 
-41 GFVDRR
+41 
-47 VPRADAYRATHAD
+47 
-60 LSYPSL
+60 
-66 RKRSDDE
+66 
-73 DDRGGFPS
+73 
-81 FPENDSLNASFNGG
+81 
-95 ASLRSPGGTKLRKR
+95 
-109 GSGALAS
+109 
-116 LRDVF
+116 RDVF
-121 SEFANFGVRG
+121 AEFSNFGVRG

-146 CRETGLQDGRRLD
+146 CRETGLQDGRRVD

-181 EFKDAVAMVGEMRG
+181 EFKDAVAMVAEMRG

-252 KTKLAVPAIDA
+252 RSKVAVPQIDERV
-263 NIKRVF
+263 KRVF
-269 TEFCAFGQGNPE
+269 HEFCAFGQGNPN
-281 QMESKTFVKVLRDCG
+281 QMESKTFVKIMRDCG
-296 LIGGGAWRGRFDQT
+296 LIGGGNWRGRFDQT
-310 AADLIFARVK
+310 AADLIFTRVK
-320 ATRHPDRFIGLEDFV
+320 ATRHPDRHIGLEDFV
-335 VALVLVAEETG
+335 VALVLVAEEVR
-346 EPYEVIAETVAAV
+346 EPYSVIADVVGAV

-404 HKRTERAPP
+404 HKKTERAPP
-413 DAPGLKA
+413 DVPGLKA

-446 DSGLLSPSSFSQT
+446 DSGLLSQTTFSQT

-479 EFRWACALCAETSGA
+479 EFRWACALCAETSGT

-539 DLRASKV
+539 ELRASKV

-593 LVNETGLIG
+593 LVNDTGLIG
-602 RKFNMTSAD
+602 KKFNMTSAD

-644 HAVAERVASHAP
+644 QQVAQRVATHAP

-691 RKGWKHERPRPVS
+691 RKGWKHERPRPIS

-714 YCAAHADGED
+714 YCAAHAEAPDGT
-724 GSRLGAMG
+724 RLGSMG
-732 ASAWEHLCRDAG
+732 ATAWEHLCRDAG
-744 LFGFQEFTK
+744 LFGFQEFSKT
-753 ATAREVFEGVANP
+753 TAREVFESVANP

-780 DLGAEKVSVTYGD
+780 DLSAEKVSVTYGD

-809 RQRGDDDVAA
+809 RERGDDDEKIAA
-819 AEARWRAVEAENRER
+819 AENKWRAVEAEHRER
-834 EMAAEMDRQKRL
+834 EMAAEMDRQRRL
-846 AETRRRRMES
+846 AETRRRRLES
-856 AGGSAPPASP
+856 AGLPSAPPASP
-866 PTPTRA
+866 PTPSRA
-872 RGTSSKSASPRVSA
+872 RSQQASPRVSMNA
-886 NVPDVPGA
+886 GSNA
-894 DAADED
+894 DADANQTMDED
-900 GPAMKELKDYVANE
+900 GPAMKELKDYAADDDAGGEFRGGDGQTVA
-914 TNEGASHLA
+914 

>member
-1 MPALGAG
+1 M
-8 RPAPRLLVRANAD
+8 
-21 IFWKNELPPN
+21 
-31 LAIPRESHIR
+31 
-41 GFVDRR
+41 
-47 VPRADAYRATHAD
+47 
-60 LSYPSL
+60 
-66 RKRSDDE
+66 
-73 DDRGGFPS
+73 
-81 FPENDSLNASFNGG
+81 
-95 ASLRSPGGTKLRKR
+95 
-109 GSGALAS
+109 
-116 LRDVF
+116 RDVF
-121 SEFANFGVRG
+121 AEFSNFGVRG

-146 CRETGLQDGRRLD
+146 CRETGLQDGRRVD

-166 FSKVKPRTER
+166 FSKVKPRSER

-181 EFKDAVAMVGEMRG
+181 EFKDAVAMIAEMRG

-252 KTKLAVPAIDA
+252 RSKVAVPQIDERV
-263 NIKRVF
+263 KRVF
-269 TEFCAFGQGNPE
+269 HEFCAFGQGNPN
-281 QMESKTFVKVLRDCG
+281 QMESKTFVKIMRDCG
-296 LIGGGAWRGRFDQT
+296 LIGGGNWRGRFDQT

-320 ATRHPDRFIGLEDFV
+320 ATRHPDRHIGLEDFV
-335 VALVLVAEETG
+335 VALVLVAEEVR
-346 EPYEVIAETVAAV
+346 EPYSVIADVVGAV

-404 HKRTERAPP
+404 HKKTERAPP
-413 DAPGLKA
+413 DVPGLKA

-446 DSGLLSPSSFSQT
+446 DSGLLSQTTFSQT

-479 EFRWACALCAETSGA
+479 EFRWACALCAETSGT

-539 DLRASKV
+539 ELRASKV

-593 LVNETGLIG
+593 LVNDTGLIG
-602 RKFNMTSAD
+602 KKFNMTSAD

-644 HAVAERVASHAP
+644 QQVAQRVATHAP

-691 RKGWKHERPRPVS
+691 RKGWKHERPRPIS

-714 YCAAHADGED
+714 YCAAHAEATDGT
-724 GSRLGAMG
+724 RLGSMG
-732 ASAWEHLCRDAG
+732 ATAWEHLCRDAG
-744 LFGFQEFTK
+744 LFGFQEFSKT
-753 ATAREVFEGVANP
+753 TAREVFESVANP

-780 DLGAEKVSVTYGD
+780 DLSAEKVSVTYGD

-809 RQRGDDDVAA
+809 RERGDDDEKIAA
-819 AEARWRAVEAENRER
+819 AENKWRAVEAEHRER
-834 EMAAEMDRQKRL
+834 EMAAEMDRQRRL
-846 AETRRRRMES
+846 AETRRRRLES
-856 AGGSAPPASP
+856 AGLPSAPPASP
-866 PTPTRA
+866 PTPSRA
-872 RGTSSKSASPRVSA
+872 RSQQASPRVSMNA
-886 NVPDVPGA
+886 GSNA
-894 DAADED
+894 DADANQTMDED
-900 GPAMKELKDYVANE
+900 GPAMKELKDYAADDDAGGEFRGGDGQTVA
-914 TNEGASHLA
+914 

>member
-1 MPALGAG
+1 M
-8 RPAPRLLVRANAD
+8 
-21 IFWKNELPPN
+21 
-31 LAIPRESHIR
+31 
-41 GFVDRR
+41 
-47 VPRADAYRATHAD
+47 
-60 LSYPSL
+60 
-66 RKRSDDE
+66 
-73 DDRGGFPS
+73 
-81 FPENDSLNASFNGG
+81 
-95 ASLRSPGGTKLRKR
+95 
-109 GSGALAS
+109 
-116 LRDVF
+116 RDVF
-121 SEFANFGVRG
+121 AEFANFGVRG

-146 CRETGLQDGRRLD
+146 CRETGLQDGRRVD

-166 FSKVKPRTER
+166 FSKVKPRSER
-176 RITFE
+176 SITFE
-181 EFKDAVAMVGEMRG
+181 EFKDAVAMVAEMRG

-252 KTKLAVPAIDA
+252 RSKVAVPQIDERV
-263 NIKRVF
+263 KRVF
-269 TEFCAFGQGNPE
+269 HEFCAFGQGNPN
-281 QMESKTFVKVLRDCG
+281 QMESKTFVKIMRDCG
-296 LIGGGAWRGRFDQT
+296 LIGGGNWRGRFDQT

-320 ATRHPDRFIGLEDFV
+320 ATRHPDRHIGLEDFV
-335 VALVLVAEETG
+335 VALVLVAEEVR
-346 EPYEVIAETVAAV
+346 EPYSVIADVVGAV

-404 HKRTERAPP
+404 HKKTERAPP
-413 DAPGLKA
+413 DVPGLKA

-446 DSGLLSPSSFSQT
+446 DSGLLSQTTFSQT

-479 EFRWACALCAETSGA
+479 EFRWACALCAETSGT

-539 DLRASKV
+539 ELRASKV

-593 LVNETGLIG
+593 LVNDTGLIG
-602 RKFNMTSAD
+602 KKFNMTSAD

-644 HAVAERVASHAP
+644 QQVAQRVATHAP

-691 RKGWKHERPRPVS
+691 RKGWKHERPRPIS

-714 YCAAHADGED
+714 YCAAHAEAPDGT
-724 GSRLGAMG
+724 RLGSMG
-732 ASAWEHLCRDAG
+732 ATAWEHLCRDAG
-744 LFGFQEFTK
+744 LFGFQEFSKT
-753 ATAREVFEGVANP
+753 TAREVFESVANP

-780 DLGAEKVSVTYGD
+780 DLSAEKVSVTYGD

-809 RQRGDDDVAA
+809 RERGDDDEKIAA
-819 AEARWRAVEAENRER
+819 AENKWRAVEAEHRER
-834 EMAAEMDRQKRL
+834 EMAAEMDRQRRL
-846 AETRRRRMES
+846 AETRRRRLES
-856 AGGSAPPASP
+856 AGLPSAPPASP
-866 PTPTRA
+866 PTPSRA
-872 RGTSSKSASPRVSA
+872 RSQQASPRVSMNA
-886 NVPDVPGA
+886 GSNA
-894 DAADED
+894 DADANQTMDED
-900 GPAMKELKDYVANE
+900 GPAMKELKDYAADDDAGGEFRGGDGQTVA
-914 TNEGASHLA
+914 

>member
-1 MPALGAG
+1 MTRA
-8 RPAPRLLVRANAD
+8 RTPAP
-21 IFWKNELPPN
+21 
-31 LAIPRESHIR
+31 
-41 GFVDRR
+41 
-47 VPRADAYRATHAD
+47 
-60 LSYPSL
+60 
-66 RKRSDDE
+66 
-73 DDRGGFPS
+73 
-81 FPENDSLNASFNGG
+81 
-95 ASLRSPGGTKLRKR
+95 
-109 GSGALAS
+109 
-116 LRDVF
+116 
-121 SEFANFGVRG
+121 
-131 DERSDTMDGSKWAKF
+131 
-146 CRETGLQDGRRLD
+146 
-159 STSVDII
+159 
-166 FSKVKPRTER
+166 
-176 RITFE
+176 
-181 EFKDAVAMVGEMRG
+181 
-195 ERFRD
+195 
-200 ISDRVSRV
+200 
-208 GGPQQQGTTRAE
+208 
-220 YVKFADPSN
+220 
-229 FTGAYAANLG
+229 
-239 FEIKPRAKADLAW
+239 
-252 KTKLAVPAIDA
+252 
-263 NIKRVF
+263 
-269 TEFCAFGQGNPE
+269 
-281 QMESKTFVKVLRDCG
+281 
-296 LIGGGAWRGRFDQT
+296 
-310 AADLIFARVK
+310 
-320 ATRHPDRFIGLEDFV
+320 
-335 VALVLVAEETG
+335 
-346 EPYEVIAETVAAV
+346 
-359 EHPSCSGTV
+359 
-368 GEYNRFHDDKDTYT
+368 
-382 GAYAAH
+382 
-388 FGVQK
+388 
-393 LPREHKEWREE
+393 
-404 HKRTERAPP
+404 
-413 DAPGLKA
+413 
-420 MFNAFCT
+420 
-427 FGGGA
+427 
-432 PGAMDNVKWIKCVR
+432 
-446 DSGLLSPSSFSQT
+446 
-459 EADLVFARVKTKGER
+459 
-474 KISYL
+474 
-479 EFRWACALCAETSGA
+479 
-494 TYDAV
+494 
-499 VETVLSGGPISTG
+499 
-512 TRAEY
+512 
-517 NKFHDDQSTYTGAY
+517 Y

-809 RQRGDDDVAA
+809 RQRGTTTSPPPRPGGARLRRRTA
-819 AEARWRAVEAENRER
+819 SARWRRKWTGRSAWRRRGGGGLRAR
-834 EMAAEMDRQKRL
+834 AAPRPP
-846 AETRRRRMES
+846 RRRRRRPGRG
-856 AGGSAPPASP
+856 ARLPKAPPLASRRMYP
-866 PTPTRA
+866 YPALTR
-872 RGTSSKSASPRVSA
+872 RTRTGRR
-886 NVPDVPGA
+886 
-894 DAADED
+894 
-900 GPAMKELKDYVANE
+900 
-914 TNEGASHLA
+914 

>member
-1 MPALGAG
+1 M
-8 RPAPRLLVRANAD
+8 
-21 IFWKNELPPN
+21 
-31 LAIPRESHIR
+31 
-41 GFVDRR
+41 
-47 VPRADAYRATHAD
+47 
-60 LSYPSL
+60 
-66 RKRSDDE
+66 
-73 DDRGGFPS
+73 
-81 FPENDSLNASFNGG
+81 
-95 ASLRSPGGTKLRKR
+95 
-109 GSGALAS
+109 
-116 LRDVF
+116 RDVF
-121 SEFANFGVRG
+121 AEFANFGVRG

-146 CRETGLQDGRRLD
+146 CRETGLQDGRRVD

-166 FSKVKPRTER
+166 FSKVKPRSER

-181 EFKDAVAMVGEMRG
+181 EFKDAVAMVAEMRG

-252 KTKLAVPAIDA
+252 RSKVAVPQIDERV
-263 NIKRVF
+263 KRVF
-269 TEFCAFGQGNPE
+269 HEFCAFGQGNPN
-281 QMESKTFVKVLRDCG
+281 QMESKTFVKIMRDCG
-296 LIGGGAWRGRFDQT
+296 LIGGGNWRGRFDQT

-320 ATRHPDRFIGLEDFV
+320 ATRHPDRHIGLEDFV
-335 VALVLVAEETG
+335 VALVLVAEEVR
-346 EPYEVIAETVAAV
+346 EPYSVIADVVGAV

-404 HKRTERAPP
+404 HKKTERAPP
-413 DAPGLKA
+413 DVPGLKA

-446 DSGLLSPSSFSQT
+446 DSGLLSQTTFSQT

-479 EFRWACALCAETSGA
+479 EFRWACALCAETSGT
-494 TYDAV
+494 TYDAM

-539 DLRASKV
+539 ELRASKV

-593 LVNETGLIG
+593 LVNDTGLIG
-602 RKFNMTSAD
+602 KKFNMTSAD

-644 HAVAERVASHAP
+644 QQVAQRVATHAP

-691 RKGWKHERPRPVS
+691 RKGWKHERPRPIS

-714 YCAAHADGED
+714 YCAAHAEAPDGT
-724 GSRLGAMG
+724 RLGSMG
-732 ASAWEHLCRDAG
+732 ATAWEHLCRDAG
-744 LFGFQEFTK
+744 LFGFQEFSKT
-753 ATAREVFEGVANP
+753 TAREVFESVANP

-780 DLGAEKVSVTYGD
+780 DLSAEKVSVTYGD

-809 RQRGDDDVAA
+809 RERGDDDEKIAA
-819 AEARWRAVEAENRER
+819 AENKWRAVEAEHRER
-834 EMAAEMDRQKRL
+834 EMAAEMDRQRRL
-846 AETRRRRMES
+846 AETRRRRLES
-856 AGGSAPPASP
+856 AGLPSAPPASP
-866 PTPTRA
+866 PTPSRA
-872 RGTSSKSASPRVSA
+872 RSQQASPRVSMNA
-886 NVPDVPGA
+886 GSNA
-894 DAADED
+894 DADANQTMDED
-900 GPAMKELKDYVANE
+900 GPAMKELKDYAADDDAGGEFRGGDGQTVA
-914 TNEGASHLA
+914 

>member
-1 MPALGAG
+1 
-8 RPAPRLLVRANAD
+8 
-21 IFWKNELPPN
+21 
-31 LAIPRESHIR
+31 
-41 GFVDRR
+41 
-47 VPRADAYRATHAD
+47 
-60 LSYPSL
+60 
-66 RKRSDDE
+66 
-73 DDRGGFPS
+73 
-81 FPENDSLNASFNGG
+81 
-95 ASLRSPGGTKLRKR
+95 
-109 GSGALAS
+109 

-121 SEFANFGVRG
+121 AEFSNFGVRG

-146 CRETGLQDGRRLD
+146 CRETGLQDGRRVD

-181 EFKDAVAMVGEMRG
+181 EFKDAVAMVAEMRG

-252 KTKLAVPAIDA
+252 RSKVAVPQIDERV
-263 NIKRVF
+263 KRVF
-269 TEFCAFGQGNPE
+269 HEFCAFGQGNPN
-281 QMESKTFVKVLRDCG
+281 QMESKTFVKIMRDCG
-296 LIGGGAWRGRFDQT
+296 LIGGGNWRGRFDQT
-310 AADLIFARVK
+310 AADLIFTRVK
-320 ATRHPDRFIGLEDFV
+320 ATRHPDRHIGLEDFV
-335 VALVLVAEETG
+335 VALVLVAEEVR
-346 EPYEVIAETVAAV
+346 EPYSVIADVVGAV

-404 HKRTERAPP
+404 HKKTERAPP
-413 DAPGLKA
+413 DVPGLKA

-446 DSGLLSPSSFSQT
+446 DSGLLSQTTFSQT

-479 EFRWACALCAETSGA
+479 EFRWACALCAETSGT

-539 DLRASKV
+539 ELRASKV

-593 LVNETGLIG
+593 LVNDTGLIG
-602 RKFNMTSAD
+602 KKFNMTSAD

-644 HAVAERVASHAP
+644 QQVAQRVATHAP

-691 RKGWKHERPRPVS
+691 RKGWKHERPRPIS

-714 YCAAHADGED
+714 YCAAHAEAPDGT
-724 GSRLGAMG
+724 RLGSMG
-732 ASAWEHLCRDAG
+732 ATAWEHLCRDAG
-744 LFGFQEFTK
+744 LFGFQEFSKT
-753 ATAREVFEGVANP
+753 TANEVFESVANP

-780 DLGAEKVSVTYGD
+780 DLSAEKVSVTYGD

-809 RQRGDDDVAA
+809 RERGDDDEKIAA
-819 AEARWRAVEAENRER
+819 AENKWRAVEAEHRER
-834 EMAAEMDRQKRL
+834 EMAAEMDRQRRL
-846 AETRRRRMES
+846 AETRRRRLES
-856 AGGSAPPASP
+856 AGLPSAPPASP
-866 PTPTRA
+866 PTPSRA
-872 RGTSSKSASPRVSA
+872 RSQQASPRVSMNA
-886 NVPDVPGA
+886 GSNA
-894 DAADED
+894 DADANQTMDED
-900 GPAMKELKDYVANE
+900 GPAMKELKDYAADDDAGGEFRGGDGQTVA
-914 TNEGASHLA
+914 

>member
-1 MPALGAG
+1 
-8 RPAPRLLVRANAD
+8 
-21 IFWKNELPPN
+21 
-31 LAIPRESHIR
+31 
-41 GFVDRR
+41 
-47 VPRADAYRATHAD
+47 
-60 LSYPSL
+60 
-66 RKRSDDE
+66 
-73 DDRGGFPS
+73 
-81 FPENDSLNASFNGG
+81 
-95 ASLRSPGGTKLRKR
+95 
-109 GSGALAS
+109 
-116 LRDVF
+116 
-121 SEFANFGVRG
+121 
-131 DERSDTMDGSKWAKF
+131 
-146 CRETGLQDGRRLD
+146 
-159 STSVDII
+159 
-166 FSKVKPRTER
+166 
-176 RITFE
+176 
-181 EFKDAVAMVGEMRG
+181 
-195 ERFRD
+195 
-200 ISDRVSRV
+200 
-208 GGPQQQGTTRAE
+208 
-220 YVKFADPSN
+220 
-229 FTGAYAANLG
+229 
-239 FEIKPRAKADLAW
+239 
-252 KTKLAVPAIDA
+252 
-263 NIKRVF
+263 
-269 TEFCAFGQGNPE
+269 
-281 QMESKTFVKVLRDCG
+281 
-296 LIGGGAWRGRFDQT
+296 
-310 AADLIFARVK
+310 LIFARVK
-320 ATRHPDRFIGLEDFV
+320 ATRHPDRHIGLEDFV
-335 VALVLVAEETG
+335 VALVLVAEEVR
-346 EPYEVIAETVAAV
+346 EPYSVIADVVGAV

-404 HKRTERAPP
+404 HKKTERAPP
-413 DAPGLKA
+413 DVPGLKA

-446 DSGLLSPSSFSQT
+446 DSGLLSQTTFSQT

-479 EFRWACALCAETSGA
+479 EFRWACALCAETSGT

-539 DLRASKV
+539 ELRASKV

-593 LVNETGLIG
+593 LVNDTGLIG
-602 RKFNMTSAD
+602 KKFNMTSAD

-644 HAVAERVASHAP
+644 QQVAQRVATHAP

-691 RKGWKHERPRPVS
+691 RKGWKHERPRPIS

-714 YCAAHADGED
+714 YCAAHAEAPDGT
-724 GSRLGAMG
+724 RLGSMG
-732 ASAWEHLCRDAG
+732 ATAWEHLCRDAG
-744 LFGFQEFTK
+744 LFGFQEFSKT
-753 ATAREVFEGVANP
+753 TAREVFESVANP

-780 DLGAEKVSVTYGD
+780 DLSAEKVSVTYGD

-809 RQRGDDDVAA
+809 RERGDDDEKIAA
-819 AEARWRAVEAENRER
+819 AENKWRAVEAEHRER
-834 EMAAEMDRQKRL
+834 EMAAEMDRQRRL
-846 AETRRRRMES
+846 AETRRRRLES
-856 AGGSAPPASP
+856 AGLPSAPPASP
-866 PTPTRA
+866 PTPSRA
-872 RGTSSKSASPRVSA
+872 RSQQASPRVSMNA
-886 NVPDVPGA
+886 GSNA
-894 DAADED
+894 DADANQTMDED
-900 GPAMKELKDYVANE
+900 GPAMKELKDYAADDDAGGEFRGGDGQTVA
-914 TNEGASHLA
+914 

>member
-1 MPALGAG
+1 M
-8 RPAPRLLVRANAD
+8 
-21 IFWKNELPPN
+21 
-31 LAIPRESHIR
+31 AIRGNHTFC

-229 FTGAYAANLG
+229 FTGACAANLG

-263 NIKRVF
+263 NVKRVF

-413 DAPGLKA
+413 DVPGLKA

-427 FGGGA
+427 FEVARRAPWTTPSGSSGA
-432 PGAMDNVKWIKCVR
+432 T
-446 DSGLLSPSSFSQT
+446 GLLFRCRCKPPTRVRARQDQGR
-459 EADLVFARVKTKGER
+459 AQDLVPGVPVGG
-474 KISYL
+474 
-479 EFRWACALCAETSGA
+479 ALCAETSGA

-517 NKFHDDQSTYTGAY
+517 SKFHDDQSTTPRTP
-531 AVLHHVPD
+531 VLHHVPTTW
-539 DLRASKV
+539 RVQGSVPEAA
-546 RFQKPHW
+546 P
-553 KQGRARPSDADVPGL
+553 KQAARGRATRTSRL

-593 LVNETGLIG
+593 LVNEPVDRAQVQHDERRHHLRQGGGEQAPAVSRLV
-602 RKFNMTSAD
+602 MP
-611 IIFAKVAEG
+611 
-620 NKLLQYRDFLWMLA
+620 A
-634 LCAEERGESF
+634 LCAEERGESL
-644 HAVAERVASHAP
+644 HAAAERVASHAP
-656 ASSGTQ
+656 ASPGTQ

-714 YCAAHADGED
+714 YCAAHADGD

-732 ASAWEHLCRDAG
+732 ATAWEHLGRDAG
-744 LFGFQEFTK
+744 LFGFHEFTK

-809 RQRGDDDVAA
+809 RQRGTTTPPGR
-819 AEARWRAVEAENRER
+819 ARWRAVEAENRER

-846 AETRRRRMES
+846 AETRRRRS
-856 AGGSAPPASP
+856 AGGSVPPASP

-872 RGTSSKSASPRVSA
+872 RGTPSKSAPSRPE
-886 NVPDVPGA
+886 NVPVPALTRRTRTGRR
-894 DAADED
+894 
-900 GPAMKELKDYVANE
+900 
-914 TNEGASHLA
+914 